1 MKELQTRAIHAGRE
15 EPRIAGA
22 VITPIFQSSI
32 YEYHGEAY
40 HDVGYIR
47 LSTTPNH
54 RVLARRIADLEGSED
69 ALVTGS
75 GMAAVAGILLSVL
88 SSGDHLLVQRC
99 TYGGTGTLLDNDL
112 ARLGIAATPI
122 DAQDAESWKRALT
135 RKARAI
141 YVETLTNPVL
151 ELADLEAIVAFAREH
166 ALVSIIDNTFA
177 SPVLCR
183 PAELGFDLV
192 LESCTKYMNGHNDLS
207 AGSIAGSVEQVRR
220 IKHTLDHLG
229 GHLDAHGCFL
239 LERGLKT
246 LGLRVA
252 YQAASAARIAEYL
265 AGHSAIAR
273 VNYPGLPTHPQH
285 ARAKRLLGGFGGMM
299 SFELVGG
306 LPAAEELLARLTI
319 PVHAPSLG
327 GAESLI
333 VRPAAAVH
341 SAWTPEQRAAS
352 GINDGLVR
360 FSVGLEGTEDLIA
373 DLAQALDLAPRAM
386 KAR

>member
-15 EPRIAGA
+15 EPRVEGA
-22 VITPIFQSSI
+22 VVTPIFQSSI
-32 YEYHGEAY
+32 YEYHGEDY

-54 RVLARRIADLEGSED
+54 RVLARRIADLESTED

-75 GMAAVAGILLSVL
+75 GMAAISGILFTLL
-88 SSGDHLLVQRC
+88 SSGDHILVQDC
-99 TYGGTGTLLDNDL
+99 TYGGTASLLSREL
-112 ARLGIAATPI
+112 GRLGVTATLI
-122 DAQDAESWKRALT
+122 DAQEPATWAPALT
-135 RKARAI
+135 PTTRAI
-141 YVETLTNPVL
+141 YVETLTNPLV
-151 ELADLEAIVAFAREH
+151 ELADLEAVVAFAREH

-207 AGSIAGSVEQVRR
+207 AGSIAGSAEDVRR

-252 YQAASAARIAEYL
+252 HQATSAGRIAEVL
-265 AGHSAIAR
+265 ARHPAVAR
-273 VNYPGLPTHPQH
+273 VNYPGLPSHPQH
-285 ARAKRLLGGFGGMM
+285 ERARRLLDGFGGTM
-299 SFELVGG
+299 SFELAGG
-306 LPAAEELLARLTI
+306 LDAAERLLASVTI
-319 PVHAPSLG
+319 PAHAPSLG

-341 SAWTPEQRAAS
+341 SGLTPAQRAAS
-352 GINDGLVR
+352 GVTDRLVR
-360 FSVGLEGTEDLIA
+360 FSVGLEGTDDLLA
-373 DLAQALDLAPRAM
+373 DLTRALELAA
-386 KAR
+386 